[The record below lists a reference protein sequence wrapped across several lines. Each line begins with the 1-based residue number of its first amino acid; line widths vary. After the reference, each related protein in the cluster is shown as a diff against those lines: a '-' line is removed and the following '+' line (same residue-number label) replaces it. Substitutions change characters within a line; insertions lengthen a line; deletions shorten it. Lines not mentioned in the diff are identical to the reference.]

1 MQQKE
6 GRLAQHFKAR
16 LQRSLLLES
25 RWAQSQ
31 GWKNVFALKKFRSE
45 GRKRQKQNIEY
56 KKSRKFQN

>member
-6 GRLAQHFKAR
+6 GRLAQHFMAR

-31 GWKNVFALKKFRSE
+31 GWKNVFALKKFRSK
-45 GRKRQKQNIEY
+45 GRKRQRQNIEY
-56 KKSRKFQN
+56 